1 MSLGVNLLDLAPS
14 YWDGGAE
21 RAAGAAL
28 KALFAESDKGTLR
41 RDQLIVLTKVLDLCW
56 DFGAWQIF
64 GGLVLGCIKTKFC
77 KQICV

>member
-28 KALFAESDKGTLR
+28 QALFAEPAGTLR
-41 RDQLIVLTKVLDLCW
+41 RDQLIVLTKVLSL
-56 DFGAWQIF
+56 
-64 GGLVLGCIKTKFC
+64 TMC
-77 KQICV
+77 KR